1 MGFGRP
7 RNAVLKKVLAATSE
21 GHARMMPAAV
31 EQPSGPRARRNDDA
45 GLDWRAAAACQTLA
59 CRGRSP
65 HAIRLLTTKPA
76 TGGDVIFAAFKKD
89 ADGYSRRH
97 MDFKLLDRV

>member
-59 CRGRSP
+59 WRVQYKSRST
-65 HAIRLLTTKPA
+65 HSDAAAGHLTP
-76 TGGDVIFAAFKKD
+76 
-89 ADGYSRRH
+89 
-97 MDFKLLDRV
+97 